1 MQVSIGLGLRVLLG
15 NARAELEVGTHG
27 LAERLVVWQTGLVER
42 FHVQRNEPL
51 PLLVSDLQVAV
62 RIESRAESRGQ
73 APTERLGDE
82 PGQMIDVI
90 GGAAP

>member
-1 MQVSIGLGLRVLLG
+1 MQVGIGLGLRVLLG

-62 RIESRAESRGQ
+62 RIDHVLKAELAREAVRPRPPPNDSAMNQVR
-73 APTERLGDE
+73 
-82 PGQMIDVI
+82 
-90 GGAAP
+90 